1 MIDVLAQ
8 NRDRALRY
16 EQTYNV
22 LNFDN
27 KLKGLEH
34 RENYPKEKPWY
45 FRPGKDTLVDYNII
59 SNISMQEHHFQAP
72 EKRPPPDP
80 VVRLIFT
87 LNFLQKPEK
96 KFVSKAPAREYNVV
110 TNKYLQMNDLKVQ
123 TNDEVMKTEAA
134 KKYWKTHDYDF
145 MTGCFYDQ

>member
-1 MIDVLAQ
+1 MLYNPITQIFNNPITENHIKRVEQQNMIDVLAA

-34 RENYPKEKPWY
+34 RDNFPKDKPWY

-59 SNISMQEHHFQAP
+59 SNIDM
-72 EKRPPPDP
+72 
-80 VVRLIFT
+80 
-87 LNFLQKPEK
+87 
-96 KFVSKAPAREYNVV
+96 
-110 TNKYLQMNDLKVQ
+110 
-123 TNDEVMKTEAA
+123 
-134 KKYWKTHDYDF
+134 
-145 MTGCFYDQ
+145 

>member
-1 MIDVLAQ
+1 MIDVLAA

-27 KLKGLEH
+27 KLKGLED
-34 RENYPKEKPWY
+34 RENYPKDKPWY

-59 SNISMQEHHFQAP
+59 SNIDMQQHHFAAP

-80 VVRLIFT
+80 VVSFYLI
-87 LNFLQKPEK
+87 LINLQKPEK

-110 TNKYLQMNDLKVQ
+110 TNKYWQLNDLKVK
-123 TNDEVMKTEAA
+123 TNDEILKAEAA
-134 KKYWKTHDYDF
+134 KKYW
-145 MTGCFYDQ
+145 

>member
-1 MIDVLAQ
+1 MIDVLAG

-34 RENYPKEKPWY
+34 RENFPKDKPWY

-59 SNISMQEHHFQAP
+59 SNIDMQHHHFAAP
-72 EKRPPPDP
+72 EKRPPPDA
-80 VVRLIFT
+80 VK
-87 LNFLQKPEK
+87 NEK

-110 TNKYLQMNDLKVQ
+110 TNKYWQMNDLKVK
-123 TNDEVMKTEAA
+123 TNDEILKAEAA
-134 KKYWKTHDYDF
+134 KKYWQKHDYDLLTVQYF
-145 MTGCFYDQ
+145 DQGKEKKF